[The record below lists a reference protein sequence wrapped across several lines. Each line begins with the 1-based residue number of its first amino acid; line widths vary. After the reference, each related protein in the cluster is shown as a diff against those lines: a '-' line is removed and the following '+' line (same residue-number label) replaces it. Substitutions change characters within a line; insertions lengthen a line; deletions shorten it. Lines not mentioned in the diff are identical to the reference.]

1 MDIMILGGS
10 GQLGKTIYME
20 LKNDFEVICLS
31 KSEASITNESEI
43 KKAVCKNN
51 PKFIINCA
59 AYTKVELAEIEKKK
73 ANSVNYEGV
82 RNLTEAAKLNDACLI
97 HFSTDYVFDGKK
109 KSPYLETDKTNPINE
124 YGSSKLRGET
134 HIVNN
139 IENFFIFRVSGIFSK
154 YGENFVK
161 SMIRLKDKEQLAIVS
176 DQIMKPSSA
185 KFIAN
190 FLKNN
195 LLNNNFV
202 LSNAGLY
209 NLPSPGPQI
218 SWQEFAEIIFKEM
231 HKQKLIKKIPK
242 IIPILSKDYK
252 SLVLRPKFSVLSSS
266 KVKKKFIFDKIN
278 FKESLKIELKRI
290 YQSL

>member
-10 GQLGKTIYME
+10 GQLGKTIYRE

-242 IIPILSKDYK
+242 IIPILSKDYN

-266 KVKKKFIFDKIN
+266 KVKKKFILDKIN

>member
-10 GQLGKTIYME
+10 GQLGKTIYRE

-242 IIPILSKDYK
+242 ITPILSKDYK

-266 KVKKKFIFDKIN
+266 KVKKKFMLGKIN

>member
-10 GQLGKTIYME
+10 GQLGKTIYRE

-185 KFIAN
+185 TFIAH

-242 IIPILSKDYK
+242 ITPILSKDYK

>member
-10 GQLGKTIYME
+10 GQLGKTIYRE

-82 RNLTEAAKLNDACLI
+82 RNITGAAKLNDACLI

-252 SLVLRPKFSVLSSS
+252 SLVLRPKFSVLSNS
-266 KVKKKFIFDKIN
+266 KVKKKFMLGKIN

>member
-10 GQLGKTIYME
+10 GQLGKTIYRE

-266 KVKKKFIFDKIN
+266 KVKKKFILDKIN

>member
-10 GQLGKTIYME
+10 GQLGKTIYRE

-185 KFIAN
+185 KFIAH

-252 SLVLRPKFSVLSSS
+252 SLVLRPKFSVLSNS
-266 KVKKKFIFDKIN
+266 KVKKKFILDKIN
-278 FKESLKIELKRI
+278 FKESLKIELKKI

>member
-10 GQLGKTIYME
+10 GQLGKTIYRE

-185 KFIAN
+185 KFIAH

-242 IIPILSKDYK
+242 ITPILSKDYK

-266 KVKKKFIFDKIN
+266 KVKKKFILDKIN

>member
-10 GQLGKTIYME
+10 GQLGKTIYRE

-73 ANSVNYEGV
+73 VNSVNYEGV

-97 HFSTDYVFDGKK
+97 HFSTDYVFDGEK

-242 IIPILSKDYK
+242 IIPILSKDYN
-252 SLVLRPKFSVLSSS
+252 SLVLRPKFSVLSNS
-266 KVKKKFIFDKIN
+266 KVKKKFMLGKIN

>member
-1 MDIMILGGS
+1 MILGGS
-10 GQLGKTIYME
+10 GQLGKTIYRE

-242 IIPILSKDYK
+242 ITPILSKDYK

-266 KVKKKFIFDKIN
+266 KVKKKFILDKIN

>member
-10 GQLGKTIYME
+10 GQLGKTIYRE

-43 KKAVCKNN
+43 KKAVCKNK

-73 ANSVNYEGV
+73 VNSVNYEGV

-97 HFSTDYVFDGKK
+97 HFSTDYVFDGEK

-185 KFIAN
+185 KFIAH

-202 LSNAGLY
+202 LLNAGLY

-252 SLVLRPKFSVLSSS
+252 SLVLRPKFSVLSNS
-266 KVKKKFIFDKIN
+266 KVKKKFILDKIN
-278 FKESLKIELKRI
+278 FKESLKIELKSI

>member
-10 GQLGKTIYME
+10 GQLGKTIYRE

-73 ANSVNYEGV
+73 VNSVNYEGV

-242 IIPILSKDYK
+242 IIPILSKDYN
-252 SLVLRPKFSVLSSS
+252 SLVLRPKFSVLSNS
-266 KVKKKFIFDKIN
+266 KVKKKFMLGKIN

>member
-10 GQLGKTIYME
+10 GQLGKTIYRE
-20 LKNDFEVICLS
+20 LKNDFEVICFS

-43 KKAVCKNN
+43 KKAVCKTN

-59 AYTKVELAEIEKKK
+59 AYTKVELAEIEKKE

-82 RNLTEAAKLNDACLI
+82 KNLTEAAKLNDACLI

-109 KSPYLETDKTNPINE
+109 KSPYLETDTTNPINE

-185 KFIAN
+185 KFIAH

-218 SWQEFAEIIFKEM
+218 SWHEFAEIIFEEM
-231 HKQKLIKKIPK
+231 YKQKLIKKIPK

-252 SLVLRPKFSVLSSS
+252 SLVLRPKFSVLSNS
-266 KVKKKFIFDKIN
+266 KVKKKFILDKIN
-278 FKESLKIELKRI
+278 FKENLKIELKSI

>member
-10 GQLGKTIYME
+10 GQLGKTIYRE
-20 LKNDFEVICLS
+20 LKNDFEVICFS
-31 KSEASITNESEI
+31 KSDASIKNESEI
-43 KKAVCKNN
+43 KKAVCKTN

-59 AYTKVELAEIEKKK
+59 AYTKVELAEIEKKE

-82 RNLTEAAKLNDACLI
+82 KNLTEAAKLNDACLI

-109 KSPYLETDKTNPINE
+109 KSPYLETDTTNPINE

-185 KFIAN
+185 TFIAH

-202 LSNAGLY
+202 LSNTGLY

-266 KVKKKFIFDKIN
+266 KVKKKFMLGKIN

>member
-10 GQLGKTIYME
+10 GQLGKTIYRE

-31 KSEASITNESEI
+31 KSDASITNESEI
-43 KKAVCKNN
+43 KKAVFKNN

-59 AYTKVELAEIEKKK
+59 AYTNVELAEIEKKK

-82 RNLTEAAKLNDACLI
+82 RNITGAAKLNDACLI

-139 IENFFIFRVSGIFSK
+139 IENFFVFRVSGIFSK

-185 KFIAN
+185 TFIAH

-252 SLVLRPKFSVLSSS
+252 SLVLRPKFSVLSNS
-266 KVKKKFIFDKIN
+266 KVKKKFILDKIN

>member
-10 GQLGKTIYME
+10 GQLGKTIYRE

-59 AYTKVELAEIEKKK
+59 AYTNVELAEIEKKK

-82 RNLTEAAKLNDACLI
+82 RNITGAAKLNDACLI

-185 KFIAN
+185 KFIAH

-242 IIPILSKDYK
+242 ITPILSKDYK

-266 KVKKKFIFDKIN
+266 KVKKKFILDKIN

>member
-43 KKAVCKNN
+43 KKAVCKNK

-242 IIPILSKDYK
+242 IIPILSKDYN
-252 SLVLRPKFSVLSSS
+252 SLVLRPKFSVLSNS
-266 KVKKKFIFDKIN
+266 KVKKKFILDKIN

>member
-10 GQLGKTIYME
+10 GQLGKTIYRE

-139 IENFFIFRVSGIFSK
+139 IENFFVFRVSGIFSK

-202 LSNAGLY
+202 LLNAGLY

-218 SWQEFAEIIFKEM
+218 S
-231 HKQKLIKKIPK
+231 
-242 IIPILSKDYK
+242 
-252 SLVLRPKFSVLSSS
+252 
-266 KVKKKFIFDKIN
+266 
-278 FKESLKIELKRI
+278 
-290 YQSL
+290 

>member
-10 GQLGKTIYME
+10 GQLGKTIYRE

-185 KFIAN
+185 KFIAH

-252 SLVLRPKFSVLSSS
+252 SLVLRPKFSVLSNS
-266 KVKKKFIFDKIN
+266 KVKKKFILDKIN

>member
-10 GQLGKTIYME
+10 GQLGKTIYRE

-176 DQIMKPSSA
+176 DQIMKPTSA
-185 KFIAN
+185 TFIAH

-242 IIPILSKDYK
+242 IIPILSKDYN
-252 SLVLRPKFSVLSSS
+252 SLVLRPKFSVLSNS
-266 KVKKKFIFDKIN
+266 KVKKKFMLGKIN

>member
-1 MDIMILGGS
+1 MILGGS
-10 GQLGKTIYME
+10 GQLGKTIYRE

-185 KFIAN
+185 KFIAH

-252 SLVLRPKFSVLSSS
+252 SLVLRPKFSVLSNS
-266 KVKKKFIFDKIN
+266 KVKKKFILDKIN
-278 FKESLKIELKRI
+278 FKENLKIELKSI

>member
-43 KKAVCKNN
+43 KKAVCKNK

-242 IIPILSKDYK
+242 IIPILSKDYN
-252 SLVLRPKFSVLSSS
+252 SLVLRPKFSVLSNS
-266 KVKKKFIFDKIN
+266 KVKKKFMLGKIN

>member
-10 GQLGKTIYME
+10 GQLGKTIYRE

-185 KFIAN
+185 KFIAH

-242 IIPILSKDYK
+242 ITPILSKDYK
-252 SLVLRPKFSVLSSS
+252 SLVLRPKFSVLSNS
-266 KVKKKFIFDKIN
+266 KVKKKFILDKIN

>member
-10 GQLGKTIYME
+10 GQLGKTIYRE

-139 IENFFIFRVSGIFSK
+139 IENFFVFRVSGIFSK

-242 IIPILSKDYK
+242 ITPILSKDYK
-252 SLVLRPKFSVLSSS
+252 SLVLRPKFSVLSNS
-266 KVKKKFIFDKIN
+266 KVKKKFMLGKIN

>member
-266 KVKKKFIFDKIN
+266 KVKKKFILDKIN
-278 FKESLKIELKRI
+278 FKESLKIELKSI

>member
-10 GQLGKTIYME
+10 GQLGKTIYRE

-185 KFIAN
+185 KFIAH

-242 IIPILSKDYK
+242 ITPILSKDYK

>member
-10 GQLGKTIYME
+10 GQLGKTIYRE

-59 AYTKVELAEIEKKK
+59 AYTNVELAEIEKKK

-185 KFIAN
+185 TFIAH

-242 IIPILSKDYK
+242 IIPILSKDYN
-252 SLVLRPKFSVLSSS
+252 SLVLRPKFSVLSNS
-266 KVKKKFIFDKIN
+266 KVKKKFMLGKIN

>member
-10 GQLGKTIYME
+10 GQLGKTIYRE

-73 ANSVNYEGV
+73 VNSVNYEGV

-185 KFIAN
+185 KFIAH

-242 IIPILSKDYK
+242 IIPILSKDYN
-252 SLVLRPKFSVLSSS
+252 SLVLRPKFSVLSNS
-266 KVKKKFIFDKIN
+266 KVKKKFMLGKIN

>member
-10 GQLGKTIYME
+10 GQLGKTIYRE

-185 KFIAN
+185 KFIAH

-242 IIPILSKDYK
+242 ITPILSKDYK

-266 KVKKKFIFDKIN
+266 KVKKKFMLGKIN